1 METFYPSWKHLF
13 LETFMETFGN
23 TAGSNMLKKQQKKHK
38 ANGSMIPCST
48 ICFHPPP
55 VRGGNRK
62 HFGWKHPSFWVFFEG
77 NCSAGKA
84 PQTRSPTLWLAEKQ
98 NWRPEMKKFLTR
110 LLDKLRRLRRAK
122 TGEFCPIFGD
132 AWMRRRQ

>member
-62 HFGWKHPSFWVFFEG
+62 HFGWKLFRRKGTTNPKPHLMACGKTKLEARNEEVF
-77 NCSAGKA
+77 N
-84 PQTRSPTLWLAEKQ
+84 PTL
-98 NWRPEMKKFLTR
+98 
-110 LLDKLRRLRRAK
+110 
-122 TGEFCPIFGD
+122 G
-132 AWMRRRQ
+132 